1 MYLNRNS
8 INRLEKIER
17 INLMNSV
24 TGVKSVLLIG
34 TINRKN
40 STNLAIFSSIVHI
53 SSNPSLIGFFIRTNK
68 KIRRDTFENLVEN
81 NNFTLNHIHTS
92 CIKNSHYTSI
102 KFHKDVSEFSTCGFT
117 EQYIDGFS
125 APFVAESNV
134 KLGLNLKEIVKF
146 ESNCSKL
153 IIGEVEHIFLKDR
166 FLENNHTV
174 NLEKSDSISVG
185 GLNTY
190 YKSTKYKS
198 LPYARLQGLSKL

>member
-34 TINRKN
+34 TINKNN

-68 KIRRDTFENLVEN
+68 KIRRDTLENVVEN
-81 NNFTLNHIHTS
+81 KCFTLNHIHTS
-92 CIKNSHYTSI
+92 SIKNSHFTSI
-102 KFHKDVSEFSTCGFT
+102 KFHKDISEFSTCGFT

-134 KLGLNLKEIVKF
+134 KLGLKLKEIVKF
-146 ESNCSKL
+146 ESTFSKFV
-153 IIGEVEHIFLKDR
+153 IGEVEHIFLKDR
-166 FLENNHTV
+166 FLEDNHTM

-190 YKSTKYKS
+190 YKSKKYS
-198 LPYARLQGLSKL
+198 YLPYARLEGLSKL

>member
-8 INRLEKIER
+8 INKLEKIER

-34 TINRKN
+34 TINKKN
-40 STNLAIFSSIVHI
+40 YTNLAIFSSIVHI

-68 KIRRDTFENLVEN
+68 KIRRDTLENVVEN
-81 NNFTLNHIHTS
+81 NCFTLNHIHTS
-92 CIKNSHYTSI
+92 SIKNSHFTSI
-102 KFHKDVSEFSTCGFT
+102 KFHKDVSEFKACGFT

-125 APFVAESNV
+125 APFVTESNV
-134 KLGLNLKEIVKF
+134 KLGLNLKEIVNF
-146 ESNCSKL
+146 ESTFSKL
-153 IIGEVEHIFLKDR
+153 VIGEVEHIFLKDR
-166 FLENNHTV
+166 FLEDNHTM

-190 YKSTKYKS
+190 YKSKKYIYH
-198 LPYARLQGLSKL
+198 PYARLEGLSKL